1 LNRQKSQKSKTVSVG
16 FLGSIAIV
24 SAVLVFMFAQTFG
37 VELSAFYSAVLFLIV
52 GVVFSWVTVGV
63 QWSFLDL
70 KHIFTDLFYVALSVG
85 AVFIVNSQVPFKLQA
100 QNPVGVKMFSVLMG
114 VAEECFFRLWL
125 CNFFYLVSKSMVL
138 SIVVSSGIWTI
149 YHIARY
155 QGQPSAFFVIFGAG
169 CILGFVM
176 LTSRRADAPIFAH
189 GVVNYIAS

>member
-1 LNRQKSQKSKTVSVG
+1 MSRQKSKTVSVG
-16 FLGSIAIV
+16 FLGLLAIA

-37 VELSAFYSAVLFLIV
+37 VEQTVFISAVLFLVI
-52 GVVFSWVTVGV
+52 GIMFAWVMVGV
-63 QWSFLDL
+63 QFNFFDFKNL
-70 KHIFTDLFYVALSVG
+70 FNDLFWTALSVG
-85 AVFIVNSQVPFKLQA
+85 AVFIVNTSVPFRLEA
-100 QNPVGVKMFSVLMG
+100 QNPVGVRLFSVLMG

-125 CNFFYLVSKSMVL
+125 CNFFFRISRSMVL

-176 LTSRRADAPIFAH
+176 LSSHRADAPIFAH